1 MSERTHLTQA
11 AACTLAMYLSW
22 VEILSRNQAS
32 VCLTPDTG
40 LGLSELHA
48 CATLFCSW
56 RVGAR
61 VKRVAVGACVKR
73 VGARTNYT
81 KKKLVRAH
89 QARALI

>member
-1 MSERTHLTQA
+1 
-11 AACTLAMYLSW
+11 MYLSW

-73 VGARTNYT
+73 VGART
-81 KKKLVRAH
+81 KMQEEVG
-89 QARALI
+89 ARAPS